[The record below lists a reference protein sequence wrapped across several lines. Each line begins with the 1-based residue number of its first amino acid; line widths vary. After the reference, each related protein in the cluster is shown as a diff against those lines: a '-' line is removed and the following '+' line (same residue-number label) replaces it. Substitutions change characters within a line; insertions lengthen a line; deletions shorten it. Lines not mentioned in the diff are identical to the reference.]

1 MLRRVQNFVKTKSSV
16 SVQKWKRSTI
26 VQSALESKAASAPDH
41 QCVGAL
47 PSLME

>member
-1 MLRRVQNFVKTKSSV
+1 MLRKVQNFVKTKSSV
-16 SVQKWKRSTI
+16 GVQKRKRSPI
-26 VQSALESKAASAPDH
+26 LESALESKAASTLDH

>member
-1 MLRRVQNFVKTKSSV
+1 MLRKVQNFVKTKSSV
-16 SVQKWKRSTI
+16 GVQKRKWSTI
-26 VQSALESKAASAPDH
+26 LQSALESKVASTPDH